1 MNINAITQKRGAA
14 DSVRTRKWLQATI
27 ATVMGLF
34 LLDTL
39 LSGRIAFYINETRF
53 EWLSWLATAI
63 LLIMGV
69 LQIHELLTTR
79 PPAPVKPKNE
89 ELINTFAHDT
99 GGSGHEHAGHAHGGG
114 GAPTWIMLGI
124 VVIPLLMGVL
134 IPAKP
139 LGATAVANTGLSASF
154 TGGVTNVLDIA
165 PTDRNVLDWIRAFNT
180 SKDYSEF
187 NGQSADFIGFVY
199 RDITLDEQKN
209 FMLARF
215 TVSCCVADASALG
228 ILIQDKDAQKW
239 EQDAWVRVRGK
250 FEVQA
255 VKDQKTPVLIAESVE
270 AVERPKTPY
279 LYP

>member
-1 MNINAITQKRGAA
+1 
-14 DSVRTRKWLQATI
+14 
-27 ATVMGLF
+27 
-34 LLDTL
+34 
-39 LSGRIAFYINETRF
+39 
-53 EWLSWLATAI
+53 
-63 LLIMGV
+63 
-69 LQIHELLTTR
+69 
-79 PPAPVKPKNE
+79 
-89 ELINTFAHDT
+89 
-99 GGSGHEHAGHAHGGG
+99 
-114 GAPTWIMLGI
+114 
-124 VVIPLLMGVL
+124 
-134 IPAKP
+134 
-139 LGATAVANTGLSASF
+139 
-154 TGGVTNVLDIA
+154 VLDIA